1 VTVLKHQQAAAL
13 VRRQVAS
20 GALPPGAPAPS
31 GAQLARV
38 TGYSVLT
45 CRRALRTLVSE
56 GTLAAGAS
64 RNARPRVPG
73 PDRSGQ
79 ALAAA
84 SRALSTALARHRR
97 AAGLTQ
103 PQLSRLI
110 GLSVTTI
117 GHAETGRTWQGRP
130 FWEQA
135 DSALHANGE
144 LLRLHDA
151 YRAAQATTPDSDS
164 ATGQPP
170 PGVPITRHEADPAK
184 PPATVTVDVAAP
196 VNRITIT
203 WADGTTTTVRPP
215 EPCNTPR
222 PGTDVEETQ

>member
-1 VTVLKHQQAAAL
+1 VTVLKHHQAAAL
-13 VRRQVAS
+13 VRDQVTS

-31 GAQLARV
+31 GAQLARI

-45 CRRALRTLVSE
+45 CRRALRTLVTE
-56 GTLAAGAS
+56 GTLTPGTS

-73 PDRSGQ
+73 ADPGGQ

-84 SRALSTALARHRR
+84 TRALSAALVRHRR

-103 PQLSRLI
+103 PKLAALI

-151 YRAAQATTPDSDS
+151 YRAAQAATPDP

-170 PGVPITRHEADPAK
+170 SGQPATRHQTGPAR
-184 PPATVTVDVAAP
+184 PPGTIAIDVAAP
-196 VNRITIT
+196 VNHITINWT
-203 WADGTTTTVRPP
+203 DGTTTTVHP
-215 EPCNTPR
+215 PR
-222 PGTDVEETQ
+222 PGTTVEDSQ